1 MSEVFLVTGSLGCIG
16 AWAMRLLVREGTPVV
31 SLDLGNDRHRP
42 RLIMSDEELARVR
55 WEQGDITDLSRI
67 EKVLDE
73 HGVTNIIH
81 LAALQ
86 MPFCKANPPLGAAV
100 NVVGTV
106 NFLEA
111 ARRRADRMAPLV
123 YASSMAMFSA
133 DDVDP
138 VTKRLPLDAIPHPP
152 THYAVYKIAN
162 EGNALLYWK
171 EHGLPSIGLR
181 PMTVFGPGR
190 DQGMTS
196 GGTKAAMAAVFGR
209 PFEIPFSGETLYNYA
224 EDTARAFI
232 TASRTAIAGAPVIN
246 MPGSAAD
253 QSEVVAAI
261 EKAVPDAKGLITYTG
276 ASLPFPFAF
285 EPDPASPLPELP
297 VTPLDEA
304 IRATV
309 ELFRATRDSGRLVPA
324 EHGLPPQ

>member
-1 MSEVFLVTGSLGCIG
+1 VAEVFLVTGSLGCIG
-16 AWAMRLLVREGTPVV
+16 TWAVRLLVQEGTPVV
-31 SLDLGNDRHRP
+31 SLDLGSDMHRP
-42 RLIMSDEELARVR
+42 RLIMTDEEMARVR
-55 WEQGDITDLSRI
+55 WEKGDITDLGRI
-67 EKVLDE
+67 EQVLDE
-73 HGVTNIIH
+73 HRITNVIH

-111 ARRRADRMAPLV
+111 LRRRAERMAPLV

-138 VTKRLPLDAIPHPP
+138 ATGRLPLSAVPHPP

-171 EHGLPSIGLR
+171 EHQSPSIGLR

-196 GGTKAAMAAVFGR
+196 GGTKAAIAAVFGR
-209 PFEIPFSGETLYNYA
+209 SFDIPFGGKTLYNFA

-232 TASRTAIAGAPVIN
+232 AASRTHITGAPVVN
-246 MPGSAAD
+246 LPGTTAD
-253 QSEVVAAI
+253 VSEVVAAI
-261 EKAVPDAKGLITYTG
+261 ETVVPEAKGLITYG
-276 ASLPFPFAF
+276 GPSLPFPAYFD
-285 EPDPASPLPELP
+285 PDPASPLPALP
-297 VTPLDEA
+297 VTPLEEA
-304 IRATV
+304 TRATIA
-309 ELFRATRDSGRLVPA
+309 LFRAARDAGRLVPA
-324 EHGLPPQ
+324 EHGLPD

>member
-1 MSEVFLVTGSLGCIG
+1 MAEVFLVTGSLGCIG
-16 AWAMRLLVREGTPVV
+16 AWAVRLLVQEGTPVV
-31 SLDLGNDRHRP
+31 SFDLGNDMHRP
-42 RLIMSDEELARVR
+42 RLVMSDEELARVS
-55 WEQGDITDLSRI
+55 WEKGDVTDLARV
-67 EKVLDE
+67 EQVLDE
-73 HGVTNIIH
+73 HGITNIIH

-111 ARRRADRMAPLV
+111 ARRRAERMAPLV
-123 YASSMAMFSA
+123 YASSLAMFSA

-138 VTKRLPLDAIPHPP
+138 VSGRLPLDAVPHPP

-162 EGNALLYWK
+162 EGNALIYWR

-209 PFEIPFSGETLYNYA
+209 PFEIPFGGKTLYNYA
-224 EDTARAFI
+224 EDTARAMI
-232 TASRTAIAGAPVIN
+232 AASRSVVAGAPVIN
-246 MPGSAAD
+246 LPGTTAD

-261 EKAVPDAKGLITYTG
+261 EAVVPEAKGLITYRG
-276 ASLPFPFAF
+276 PSLPFPADI
-285 EPDPASPLPELP
+285 EPDPASPLAEVP
-297 VTPLDEA
+297 VTPLEEA
-304 IRATV
+304 ARATI
-309 ELFRATRDSGRLVPA
+309 ELFRAARDAGRLDPA
-324 EHGLPPQ
+324 EHGLPLE